1 MGLVTGL
8 PLVTGK
14 HVNGNVKGRNTRGN
28 RTHKLGALTQT
39 QTEGRQ
45 TYTEEGEGE
54 DCKGYI
60 CLTHCM
66 SIVKEGDMKRK
77 MYHMKH
83 LLLCLLLCLCSCEF
97 VQAQQLHASS
107 EKRFNHRKLMEYE
120 QGEKKCI
127 SVEVFRSLCLCHLC
141 YSDQMMLFSTH
152 RHCLKPLG

>member
-1 MGLVTGL
+1 MG
-8 PLVTGK
+8 
-14 HVNGNVKGRNTRGN
+14 VNGNVKGRNTRGN

-45 TYTEEGEGE
+45 TYTEEGEGEEGEGE

-127 SVEVFRSLCLCHLC
+127 SIEYPQTLLETIRKSQSLKRSASSLICLA
-141 YSDQMMLFSTH
+141 
-152 RHCLKPLG
+152 